1 MRYRERGRGWQ
12 TCKCK
17 KEISSSSG
25 GVSSSSGGVSSSSGG
40 VSSSSGGVRLPGG
53 MKGQRQRQ
61 SKAIWSPLRG

>member
-17 KEISSSSG
+17 KEI
-25 GVSSSSGGVSSSSGG
+25 SSSSGGVSSSSGG